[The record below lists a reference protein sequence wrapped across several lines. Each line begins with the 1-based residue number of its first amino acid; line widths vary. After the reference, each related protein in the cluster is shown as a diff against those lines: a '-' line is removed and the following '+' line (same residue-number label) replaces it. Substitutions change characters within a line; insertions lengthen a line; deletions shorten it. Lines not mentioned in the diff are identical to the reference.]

1 MEANLVPVRCTRFRI
16 ATLLAYPMQEK
27 VHEMCALPL
36 PWAYFPDSGSD
47 VRHRQ
52 PTCSHKR

>member
-27 VHEMCALPL
+27 EHEMCALPL

-47 VRHRQ
+47 VRHR
-52 PTCSHKR
+52 